1 MTKNLYM
8 LPPDLPVP
16 QDDGACDHLAGQRL
30 PAIAL
35 PGTGARDITLSA
47 EPGWVVV
54 YFYPMTGQPDQPPML
69 GWDKIPGARGC
80 TPECCAFRDRY
91 LDLRRLGAKVFGV
104 SSQPLEEQR
113 EAAQRLRL
121 PFDLLNDSNLALAG
135 ALRLPT
141 FEHDFARLIMRITL
155 VVKDGVI
162 RKVYYPVFPPHLNPT
177 DVIAWLEQQ
186 HSGEAVG
193 FSV

>member
-16 QDDGACDHLAGQRL
+16 QDDGACDHLAGRRL

-35 PGTGARDITLSA
+35 PGTGGRAVTLST
-47 EPGWVVV
+47 EPGWVVI

-91 LDLRRLGAKVFGV
+91 PDLRRLGAKVFGV
-104 SSQPLEEQR
+104 SSQPLEEQDR
-113 EAAQRLRL
+113 KSTRL
-121 PFDLLNDSNLALAG
+121 NSSHVAISYA
-135 ALRLPT
+135 
-141 FEHDFARLIMRITL
+141 
-155 VVKDGVI
+155 
-162 RKVYYPVFPPHLNPT
+162 VFCLKKKK
-177 DVIAWLEQQ
+177 A
-186 HSGEAVG
+186 
-193 FSV
+193 

>member
-16 QDDGACDHLAGQRL
+16 QDDGACDHLAGRRL

-35 PGTGARDITLSA
+35 PGTGGRAVTLST
-47 EPGWVVV
+47 EPGWVVI

-91 LDLRRLGAKVFGV
+91 PDLRRLGAKVFGV

-121 PFDLLNDSNLALAG
+121 PFYLLHVSKMKLAG
-135 ALRLPT
+135 AMRLPT
-141 FEHDFARLIMRITL
+141 LVHDLHVLIRQISHVTT
-155 VVKDGVI
+155 VAG
-162 RKVYYPVFPPHLNPT
+162 
-177 DVIAWLEQQ
+177 
-186 HSGEAVG
+186 
-193 FSV
+193 